1 MVLAAETSAQ
11 ETATA
16 QDSAAIL
23 IKDVEDQV
31 PLPEREA
38 WERVL
43 RVEAESIMTLA
54 FAHNKVEGLVWKIAF
69 LEGEL
74 AEAHRDREMA
84 EENSHG
90 LSNAVADA
98 ERWKEESEREH
109 QEQFE
114 ELTLL

>member
-1 MVLAAETSAQ
+1 
-11 ETATA
+11 
-16 QDSAAIL
+16 
-23 IKDVEDQV
+23 
-31 PLPEREA
+31 
-38 WERVL
+38 
-43 RVEAESIMTLA
+43 
-54 FAHNKVEGLVWKIAF
+54 
-69 LEGEL
+69 
-74 AEAHRDREMA
+74 MA